1 IVSSDTTHTL
11 SIVLPRPGGAPL
23 APEMVTISAR
33 RGGRL
38 AVVADA
44 WHLEHD
50 CHYEWHVALPPREAD
65 LGAVRARFG
74 EDGTLV
80 IDV

>member
-1 IVSSDTTHTL
+1 VPPVRIVSSDTTHTL
-11 SIVLPRPGGAPL
+11 SIMLPRPGGAPL
-23 APEMVTISAR
+23 APEMITVSAR

-50 CHYEWHVALPPREAD
+50 CEWPCGAIFIALKMNSVGFFCRS
-65 LGAVRARFG
+65 L
-74 EDGTLV
+74 
-80 IDV
+80 